1 MTFLRKLALF
11 FTLVLLF
18 ALIPSLASAE
28 QGNTV
33 PDGDQENLHIQVPI
47 EKVEDSNGDSSK
59 DSSKESKVVAAAA
72 SNVGYVDVWV
82 TKSPK
87 KINWKV
93 HVNPPYKGNGFNGW
107 LSVTHLTQGSNQ
119 RYHITTMSGSLT
131 PPIPTGTYGGRLEG
145 TLTYNGSVTGVTLA
159 SGYLQWTN

>member
-1 MTFLRKLALF
+1 MTFFRKLALI
-11 FTLVLLF
+11 FTLVFVF

-33 PDGDQENLHIQVPI
+33 PDGDQENLHIQIPI

-59 DSSKESKVVAAAA
+59 NSEESKVVAAAA
-72 SNVGYVDVWV
+72 SNVGYVDLWV

-107 LSVTHLTQGSNQ
+107 LSVTHLSQGSNS
-119 RYHITTMSGSLT
+119 RYHITTMSGSVS
-131 PPIPTGTYGGRLEG
+131 PPMPTGPYGGKLEG
-145 TLTYNGSVTGVTLA
+145 TLTYNGTVTGVTIA
-159 SGYLQWTN
+159 SGYLRWTN